1 MTGMQS
7 RAAVLERRHARD
19 CRVSGSLSSRDSTSP
34 VDKAARDCRVSG
46 SLSSRDSTSPVDTP
60 VDDTTLG
67 STTEIPVR
75 GEERTDGQCS
85 DAGGEASTVT
95 EQPPEDASSSDRDAD
110 PGQHADSA
118 GIPLLATAEPVQQV
132 EQSEVR
138 VVNVPGVCGNSGD
151 GCVDANATTN
161 ESVANDAVDSC
172 ASESDTSGTPSGI
185 DRTKSKPRSTN
196 SQRRRL
202 RSAPLTAAASDRRQM
217 TLAESM

>member
-1 MTGMQS
+1 MQS
-7 RAAVLERRHARD
+7 
-19 CRVSGSLSSRDSTSP
+19 SS
-34 VDKAARDCRVSG
+34 VGEA
-46 SLSSRDSTSPVDTP
+46 P